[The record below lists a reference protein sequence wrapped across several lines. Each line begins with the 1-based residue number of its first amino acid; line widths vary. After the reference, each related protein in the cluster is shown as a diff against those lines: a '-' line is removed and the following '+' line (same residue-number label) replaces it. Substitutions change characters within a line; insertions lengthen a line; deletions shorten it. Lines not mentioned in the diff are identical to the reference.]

1 MSVINLAD
9 AKVAYE
15 GQMFPAINLI
25 SKLQTQLQ
33 EVASRMIAIATTLG
47 DLQTALLN
55 SHTVE
60 VKLTLSKED
69 YDRFR
74 SMGGMDDSERI
85 RKAVMTVIHPEE
97 SGIAPNTG
105 ELRPTALP
113 DSRHK
118 ATPLPKLLPTAN
130 PEPHLVE
137 RILQEQIVAE
147 ESANIK
153 KSATRCPRCQS
164 PIDLPESSNDL
175 LPVEI
180 KCGKC
185 GAKCLV
191 KSKAVSAEK
200 SVRTGFE
207 SLDES
212 AYGKLFD
219 MLST

>member
-1 MSVINLAD
+1 MGIINLAD

-15 GQMFPAINLI
+15 GQMLPAINLI

-33 EVASRMIAIATTLG
+33 EAASRMAAIATTLG

-69 YDRFR
+69 YGRFR

-97 SGIAPNTG
+97 SGISPHTG
-105 ELRPTALP
+105 EFRPTAHPDFRPVVTQSPESVLP
-113 DSRHK
+113 S
-118 ATPLPKLLPTAN
+118 N
-130 PEPHLVE
+130 PELQQVE
-137 RILQEQIVAE
+137 RIIQEQIAAE
-147 ESANIK
+147 ELANIK
-153 KSATRCPRCQS
+153 KSITRCPKCQS
-164 PIDLPESSNDL
+164 PIELHESSHDL

-191 KSKAVSAEK
+191 KSKAANVNKCE
-200 SVRTGFE
+200 RNEFE
-207 SLDES
+207 PLDES
-212 AYGKLFD
+212 SYGKLFD

>member
-1 MSVINLAD
+1 MGVINLAD

-25 SKLQTQLQ
+25 SKIQTQLQ

-47 DLQTALLN
+47 DLQTSLLN

-97 SGIAPNTG
+97 SGIAPNAG
-105 ELRPTALP
+105 ELRSTAL
-113 DSRHK
+113 SGSHNK
-118 ATPLPKLLPTAN
+118 VTPLAKPIPPSNT
-130 PEPHLVE
+130 EHHLVE
-137 RILQEQIVAE
+137 RILQEQIVTE
-147 ESANIK
+147 EPANIK
-153 KSATRCPRCQS
+153 KSTTRCPRCQS
-164 PIDLPESSNDL
+164 PIDLPEASNDL

-191 KSKAVSAEK
+191 KSKAASAEK
-200 SVRTGFE
+200 SDRTGFE
-207 SLDES
+207 SIDES

>member
-1 MSVINLAD
+1 MGIINLAD

-15 GQMFPAINLI
+15 GQMLPAINLI

-33 EVASRMIAIATTLG
+33 EAASKMAAIATTLG

-69 YDRFR
+69 YGRFR

-97 SGIAPNTG
+97 SGISPNTG
-105 ELRPTALP
+105 EFRSTAHPDFRPVITPSPESVLP
-113 DSRHK
+113 S
-118 ATPLPKLLPTAN
+118 N
-130 PEPHLVE
+130 PELQQVE
-137 RILQEQIVAE
+137 RIIQEQIAAE
-147 ESANIK
+147 ELSNIK
-153 KSATRCPRCQS
+153 KSTTRCPKCQS
-164 PIDLPESSNDL
+164 PIELNESSHDL

-180 KCGKC
+180 KCVKC

-191 KSKAVSAEK
+191 KPKAANADKCE
-200 SVRTGFE
+200 RNGFE
-207 SLDES
+207 PLDES

>member
-1 MSVINLAD
+1 MGNINLED

-15 GQMFPAINLI
+15 GQMLPAINLI

-33 EVASRMIAIATTLG
+33 EAASRMAAIATTLG

-69 YDRFR
+69 YGRFR
-74 SMGGMDDSERI
+74 SMGGMDDNERI
-85 RKAVMTVIHPEE
+85 RKAVLTAIHPEE
-97 SGIAPNTG
+97 SGIFPSPG
-105 ELRPTALP
+105 EFRPTAPPDFRPLGTPSPEPILP
-113 DSRHK
+113 S
-118 ATPLPKLLPTAN
+118 N
-130 PEPHLVE
+130 PEPEMTE
-137 RILQEQIVAE
+137 RILQEQLVDE
-147 ESANIK
+147 EPVNIK
-153 KSATRCPRCQS
+153 KSTAKCPRCQS
-164 PIDLPESSNDL
+164 LIDLPKATNDL

-191 KSKAVSAEK
+191 KPKAISGEK
-200 SVRTGFE
+200 SNRTGFE

-219 MLST
+219 TLST